1 MTFKVVEVSA
11 FLVHLYGH
19 LFTEEP
25 LLKLLQLVDLLVRQ
39 RILEMQWRFHMHPE
53 RLESEP
59 ALDLR
64 LDVLLGLR
72 QNSV

>member
-1 MTFKVVEVSA
+1 MIFEVSA

-25 LLKLLQLVDLLVRQ
+25 LLKLMEMINLLVRQ
-39 RILEMQWRFHMHPE
+39 RILKMQRRFHVHRE
-53 RLESEP
+53 RLKSEP
-59 ALDLR
+59 AALDLR

-72 QNSV
+72 